1 MCYLLLVRVLT
12 ITKMFL
18 KWHQIMYFFLHI
30 CCLPLHLLL
39 GFYLYMLKLC
49 DIITKRV
56 ISSKHSKNTLELH
69 HIILITKWYWVL
81 PNFNSHFT
89 NRNKMSAFIL
99 KLKVWKCRPVI
110 QNLPATKYL
119 DMLERNH
126 KHGVYELVRVC
137 ENVKEIPKGS
147 KMKKIYPYN
156 CLGK

>member
-89 NRNKMSAFIL
+89 NRNKMSALFNSHQFFVSLFSLLHFVGVNATIL
-99 KLKVWKCRPVI
+99 RGLIQQLRASFKAESLFKRPWYFFV
-110 QNLPATKYL
+110 NWYL
-119 DMLERNH
+119 
-126 KHGVYELVRVC
+126 
-137 ENVKEIPKGS
+137 
-147 KMKKIYPYN
+147 
-156 CLGK
+156 